1 MAVRTMPDVEE
12 VVHALLKDLG
22 GITSH
27 AVAASSSW
35 PYLSEQVSIQ
45 VDVRASTKK
54 RARDRAYTARS
65 MLLELPATPG
75 VIADVA
81 VETGPFWLP
90 EPEGAPRYVLRVAV
104 TVRGARLSEGVA
116 P

>member
-1 MAVRTMPDVEE
+1 MAREMPDVEQI
-12 VVHALLKDLG
+12 VYALLKDLG
-22 GITSH
+22 GTTVH
-27 AVAASSSW
+27 AVAATATW
-35 PYLSEQVSIQ
+35 PYLSETVSVQ

-54 RARDRAYTARS
+54 RARDRVYAARS
-65 MLLELPATPG
+65 LLLDLPATHPLFG
-75 VIADVA
+75 AVD

-90 EPEGAPRYVLRVAV
+90 EPEGAPRYVLRVAA